1 MGGGAGAEVSKLG
14 RKALLGAPAALALA
28 AAVCLAAP
36 GAAAKPPPH
45 VVKDPYYGDSL
56 FYFFQRHYFSSVT
69 DLMVSQ
75 HFARMPHHVD
85 EAELLR
91 GGLYLSYG
99 MHREAGEIFSRL
111 IEKGAKPETRDRAWY
126 YLAKIRYQRDLPAEA
141 EEALSHVGGSLPPDL
156 EEDRALLQA
165 NLLME
170 RNAYAEAAKV
180 LQSLANNPNAGIY
193 VRYNLGIA
201 LIKSGAMDQGTAL
214 LDQIG
219 LAPAEGEEMLTL
231 RDKANVALGFTALQN
246 NNPQRAR
253 IYLERVRLTGM
264 LANKALLG
272 FGWASAAQNQPKDA
286 LVPWLELSKRNTA
299 DAAVLEA
306 KLAVPYAMGELG
318 AYSKSLELYSD
329 AIAVF
334 DRERASLDESIY
346 AIHSGKL
353 LKGLLERNPGQD
365 EMGWFRNIDRLPEL
379 PHPEHLTPVLARHDF
394 QEAFKNY
401 RDLLF
406 LTKNLGEWQD
416 KLAIYDD
423 MLNNRRQAFAERLP
437 RIRAQESATGLDR
450 LERRREE
457 LTRELTWAEAH
468 SNVYAFTDP
477 KEQQFAERLTRVRG
491 MLDQA
496 GNDPQLESERE
507 RYRLAAGAL
516 TWQLTQEYPDRLWEA
531 KKQLRELDAE
541 LSQARERDAA
551 LAQAQREE
559 PAHFE
564 QFATRISQLD
574 YRIRSLQPRL
584 AALVHAQERYIQGL
598 AVAEL
603 EHQKDQLAAY
613 ATQARFAVARLYDRA
628 NLGKAADTQSGE
640 AEHAP

>member
-1 MGGGAGAEVSKLG
+1 VAAALGICSPTAGA
-14 RKALLGAPAALALA
+14 KA
-28 AAVCLAAP
+28 
-36 GAAAKPPPH
+36 PPH

-56 FYFFQRHYFSSVT
+56 FYFFQGRYFSSVT

-75 HFARMPHHVD
+75 HFARMPHHMD

-99 MHREAGEIFSRL
+99 MHREAGEIFARL

-126 YLAKIRYQRDLPAEA
+126 YLAKIRYQRDLPGPA
-141 EEALSHVGGSLPPDL
+141 EEALAHVGGSLPPEL

-170 RNAYAEAAKV
+170 RGAYAEAAKV
-180 LQSLANNPNAGIY
+180 LKGLADNPQAGIY
-193 VRYNLGIA
+193 VRYNLGVA
-201 LIKSGAMDQGTAL
+201 LIKSGQTEQGTPL

-231 RDKANVALGFTALQN
+231 RDKANVALGFTALQH
-246 NNPQRAR
+246 NNPERAKTC
-253 IYLERVRLTGM
+253 LERVRLSGM

-272 FGWASAAQNQPKDA
+272 FGWAAAAQNQPKDA
-286 LVPWLELSKRNTA
+286 LVPWLELAKRDTA

-318 AYSKSLELYSD
+318 AYAQSLELYND
-329 AIAVF
+329 AIGVF
-334 DRERASLDESIY
+334 ERESAHLDESIS

-353 LKGLLERNPGQD
+353 LAGLLARNPGAE

-379 PHPEHLTPVLARHDF
+379 PHAEHLIPVLARHEF

-401 RDLLF
+401 LDLLF
-406 LTKNLGEWQD
+406 LSKNVREWQD
-416 KLAIYDD
+416 KLGVYSD

-437 RIRAQESATGLDR
+437 KILAQETASGLDG
-450 LERRREE
+450 LEHRREE

-477 KEQQFAERLTRVRG
+477 KEQQLADRLARARETLDRVG
-491 MLDQA
+491 D
-496 GNDPQLESERE
+496 DPQLEAQRD
-507 RYRLAAGAL
+507 RYRHVAGAL
-516 TWQLTQEYPDRLWEA
+516 TWQLTQEYPVRLWEA
-531 KKQLRELDAE
+531 KKRLRELDVE
-541 LSQARERDAA
+541 LGQARERDTA
-551 LAQAQREE
+551 LAQAQRDE

-564 QFATRISQLD
+564 QFASRIAQLD
-574 YRIRSLQPRL
+574 WRIRSLQPRL
-584 AALVHAQERYIQGL
+584 VALVHAQDRYIQGL

-603 EHQKDQLAAY
+603 EHQKEQLATY
-613 ATQARFAVARLYDRA
+613 ATQARFAVARIYDRV
-628 NLGKAADTQSGE
+628 NIGKAADAPSGE
-640 AEHAP
+640 PAHEP

>member
-1 MGGGAGAEVSKLG
+1 MRKFG
-14 RKALLGAPAALALA
+14 RRAWLGAPAALALA
-28 AAVCLAAP
+28 LGAGSLGAD
-36 GAAAKPPPH
+36 AAAKPPPH
-45 VVKDPYYGDSL
+45 VVKDPSYGDSL
-56 FYFFQRHYFSSVT
+56 FYFFQRKYFSSVT

-99 MHREAGEIFSRL
+99 MHREAGEIFARL
-111 IEKGAKPETRDRAWY
+111 IDKSAKPETRDQAWY
-126 YLAKIRYQRDLPAEA
+126 YLAKIRYQRDLPGQA
-141 EEALSHVGGSLPPDL
+141 EEALAHIGGSLPPEL

-170 RNAYAEAAKV
+170 RKAYAEAAKV
-180 LQSLANNPNAGIY
+180 LQSLANNPNAGVY
-193 VRYNLGIA
+193 VRYNLGVA
-201 LIKSGAMDQGTAL
+201 LVKSGATEQGTAL

-219 LAPAEGEEMLTL
+219 SAPAEGEEMMTL

-246 NNPQRAR
+246 NSPERAR
-253 IYLERVRLTGM
+253 TYLERVRLNGM

-286 LVPWLELSKRNTA
+286 LVPWLELSKRDTA

-318 AYSKSLELYSD
+318 AYSQSLQLYSD

-334 DRERASLDESIY
+334 DRERDRLDESIS

-353 LKGLLERNPGQD
+353 LQGLLERNPGD
-365 EMGWFRNIDRLPEL
+365 EEMGWFRNIDRLPEL

-406 LTKNLGEWQD
+406 LTKNLREWQD
-416 KLAIYDD
+416 KLGIYDD
-423 MLNNRRQAFAERLP
+423 MLTNRRQAFAERLP
-437 RIRAQESATGLDR
+437 RIRAQEGAIGLDR
-450 LERRREE
+450 LEQRREE

-468 SNVYAFTDP
+468 SNVYAFTDS
-477 KEQQFAERLTRVRG
+477 KEQQIAERMTRVRAI
-491 MLDQA
+491 LDRA
-496 GNDPQLESERE
+496 GDDPQLEAERE

-516 TWQLTQEYPDRLWEA
+516 TWRLTQEYPERLWDA
-531 KKQLRELDAE
+531 KKQLRDLDAE
-541 LSQARERDAA
+541 LSQARERDTA
-551 LAQAQREE
+551 LAQAQRDE

-628 NLGKAADTQSGE
+628 NLGKAADTQPGE
-640 AEHAP
+640 GAHTP